1 LNKRA
6 AKTASSFKP
15 KGLGKRRISAFKPT
29 LEQLVTTFAIRIKP
43 SIAIELAA
51 AQAAEAC
58 GHFYTSFLH
67 LERAHVLG
75 QATTIE
81 HVRVHWRMFRFALR
95 NSLRGE
101 AYGQLWRLVA
111 ASVFTAI
118 GLVPEGNTGGADVN
132 GFQSMPIPKD
142 LKQALDAARVANT
155 PAPEKIGLR
164 KLTAAATLA
173 ALAAAITGC
182 VARPKD
188 LDLSMDKNS
197 VSNVYRVALVPP
209 AQAPTINQM
218 HSWKVK
224 LTTPQGTPVHGAK
237 FVVDGG
243 MPQHGHGLPTQPRV
257 TREIDD
263 GTYALDG
270 MKFSMTGW
278 WEVKL
283 TIQGPQGVDKVT
295 FNTIV
300 DNPAVVAVSAP

>member
-1 LNKRA
+1 VLSNQ
-6 AKTASSFKP
+6 P
-15 KGLGKRRISAFKPT
+15 
-29 LEQLVTTFAIRIKP
+29 LEHVVTTFAIRIKP
-43 SIAIELAA
+43 SVDTELAA

-75 QATTIE
+75 QRATLE
-81 HVRVHWRMFRFALR
+81 HVRVHWRMFQFALR

-101 AYGQLWRLVA
+101 AIGQLWRLGA
-111 ASVFTAI
+111 ASLFTAF
-118 GLVPEGNTGGADVN
+118 GLVPNGNTGGTDVN
-132 GFQSMPIPKD
+132 GFRRMPIPRD
-142 LKQALDAARVANT
+142 LQQTIDAARVKNT
-155 PAPEKIGLR
+155 SSPAKTGLG

-173 ALAAAITGC
+173 GVAALATALTGC
-182 VARPKD
+182 VAPPKD
-188 LDLSMDKNS
+188 LDLSLDKNS
-197 VSNVYRVALVPP
+197 VSGVYRVAVVPP
-209 AQAPTINQM
+209 VQAPAINQM

-224 LTTPQGTPVHGAK
+224 LTTPQGTPVHGAT

-257 TREIDD
+257 TREVED

-283 TIQGPQGVDKVT
+283 TIRGPQGVDKVT
-295 FNTIV
+295 FNTMIY
-300 DNPAVVAVSAP
+300 NPAVAASSVP